1 MTSRLGWLD
10 ADEAQRRRMMEV
22 VDLFRDEGTVDELG
36 IGSVADAISNALFPG
51 ISVLHTRLRY
61 ALFVPWLVQEAVG
74 TTRGSRDA
82 TTALRRL
89 EVRLIDS
96 LILGTKALEK
106 DASAGIIGVAARH
119 RLKRMPSTIYST
131 MLGRWGI
138 SMWELGLEGHL
149 RQAAGTRL
157 LALNTPA
164 PDDPGM
170 YRTVPDT
177 GFAPSLPPA
186 PKGLLEATSFALT
199 PDEAE
204 FLKFRIMITTP
215 GTLLSWLVEHP
226 SGDDATWLW
235 GLPHLG
241 EAPLPITTLVDH
253 ARRFHTAS
261 HGAVLLYNLM
271 LAEQAPG
278 DHSPENYCLAL
289 ADWSSEVES
298 TGCLHD
304 WDRADFWV
312 TIDGLNQELLTW

>member
-1 MTSRLGWLD
+1 MESPSPAGHQDRCCTRRQRVQSHPQSRSPHAHDTASAMTSRLGWLD

-36 IGSVADAISNALFPG
+36 IGSVGDAISNALFPG

-149 RQAAGTRL
+149 RQAAGTR
-157 LALNTPA
+157 
-164 PDDPGM
+164 
-170 YRTVPDT
+170 
-177 GFAPSLPPA
+177 
-186 PKGLLEATSFALT
+186 
-199 PDEAE
+199 
-204 FLKFRIMITTP
+204 
-215 GTLLSWLVEHP
+215 
-226 SGDDATWLW
+226 
-235 GLPHLG
+235 
-241 EAPLPITTLVDH
+241 
-253 ARRFHTAS
+253 
-261 HGAVLLYNLM
+261 
-271 LAEQAPG
+271 
-278 DHSPENYCLAL
+278 
-289 ADWSSEVES
+289 
-298 TGCLHD
+298 
-304 WDRADFWV
+304 
-312 TIDGLNQELLTW
+312 